1 VLTSAPSPGRPC
13 ALDGIRA
20 EACARCP
27 APPPRRASHFALY
40 SANKKQV
47 TRGVRLLPTAR
58 AATLLTAASC
68 TRASRAAGE
77 GARCGGERAG
87 SARLVDHVLQQVRR
101 LGVAVRAELGDR
113 GGHHI
118 QPARQHRVRVG
129 SMRMHH
135 AAFNALRRFSQPGGH
150 HEPARRWQARRAR
163 VQRSVQYIGSGRS
176 ASAAAPRSAPARA
189 RAQRPRGLC
198 AQRGAGRPECAA
210 FSRADTRRGPPRAT

>member
-1 VLTSAPSPGRPC
+1 MLTSAPSPGRPC
-13 ALDGIRA
+13 ALDGMRSRA

-150 HEPARRWQARRAR
+150 HEPGERACSVLCIASDQAVQQVRRHR
-163 VQRSVQYIGSGRS
+163 
-176 ASAAAPRSAPARA
+176 AAAARA
-189 RAQRPRGLC
+189 RAQRARGLC
-198 AQRGAGRPECAA
+198 AQWEAGRPECAA
-210 FSRADTRRGPPRAT
+210 FSWADTRRGPPRAT